1 MPVPEGPTL
10 RGEFARKGIHLAT
23 AVLPISWALGA
34 VSAMQVRVALGVAV
48 IIALGVEFARY
59 RGGAFGAAF
68 TARVGAMLRLHER
81 TALSGATWLAI
92 GMWGAVMLAPAPA
105 AIAALWAAAVG
116 DAAAAL
122 VGRGVQQLR
131 ARPVGSPAGRKTLSG
146 SVAAAG
152 ITALGVLWL
161 TPASPLIALLLGVV
175 TALAE
180 WPRGPGDDNLRVA
193 FSVATAAVVL
203 GLR

>member
-1 MPVPEGPTL
+1 MRVPEGPTL
-10 RGEFARKGIHLAT
+10 RGELARKSIHLAT
-23 AVLPISWALGA
+23 AVVPIAWAFDVVSAQQVRIALGA
-34 VSAMQVRVALGVAV
+34 AV
-48 IIALGVEFARY
+48 VLALGVEFARY

-68 TARVGAMLRLHER
+68 TSRLGAMLRVHER

-92 GMWGAVMLAPAPA
+92 GMWGAAMLAPAPA

-122 VGRGVQQLR
+122 VGRGVQRLR
-131 ARPVGSPAGRKTLSG
+131 VRPADTKSLSG
-146 SVAAAG
+146 SVAAASISTLG
-152 ITALGVLWL
+152 ILWL
-161 TPASPLIALLLGVV
+161 TPATLAVAAALGVV

-180 WPRGPGDDNLRVA
+180 WPRRPGDDNVRVA
-193 FSVATAAVVL
+193 LTVATAAVLL

>member
-1 MPVPEGPTL
+1 MRAPEGPTL
-10 RGEFARKGIHLAT
+10 RGELARKSIHLAT
-23 AVLPISWALGA
+23 ALVPICWAFGVVTTL
-34 VSAMQVRVALGVAV
+34 QVRVVLSAAVGV
-48 IIALGVEFARY
+48 ALGVEFARY

-68 TARVGAMLRLHER
+68 TSRLGAILRLHER

-92 GMWGAVMLAPAPA
+92 GMWGAAMLAPTAA

-122 VGRGVQQLR
+122 VGRAVQRLR
-131 ARPVGSPAGRKTLSG
+131 GRTADTKSLSG
-146 SVAAAG
+146 SVAAASLS
-152 ITALGVLWL
+152 ALGILWL
-161 TPASPLIALLLGVV
+161 TPATPAVAAALGVV

-180 WPRGPGDDNLRVA
+180 WPRRPGDDNVRVA
-193 FSVATAAVVL
+193 FTVATAAVLL

>member
-1 MPVPEGPTL
+1 MRAPEGPTL

-23 AVLPISWALGA
+23 AIIPIAWAFGAVTATQVRTTLGA
-34 VSAMQVRVALGVAV
+34 AV
-48 IIALGVEFARY
+48 LIALGVEFARY

-68 TARVGAMLRLHER
+68 TARVGAMLRTHER

-92 GMWGAVMLAPAPA
+92 GMWGAAMLAPAPA

-122 VGRGVQQLR
+122 VGRAMQRVR
-131 ARPVGSPAGRKTLSG
+131 GRTADAKSVSG
-146 SVAAAG
+146 SLAAALVASLG
-152 ITALGVLWL
+152 ILWL
-161 TPASPLIALLLGVV
+161 TPATLGVAGALGIV

-180 WPRGPGDDNLRVA
+180 WPRRLGDDNVRVA
-193 FSVATAAVVL
+193 WSVAAAAALL

>member
-1 MPVPEGPTL
+1 VRAPEGPTL
-10 RGEFARKGIHLAT
+10 RGELARKSIHLAT
-23 AVLPISWALGA
+23 AVVPIAWAVDVVTA
-34 VSAMQVRVALGVAV
+34 HQVRIALGVAV
-48 IIALGVEFARY
+48 VLALSVEFARY

-68 TARVGAMLRLHER
+68 TSRLGAMLRVHER

-92 GMWGAVMLAPAPA
+92 GMWGAAMLAPAPA

-122 VGRGVQQLR
+122 VGRGLQRLR
-131 ARPVGSPAGRKTLSG
+131 ARPADTKSLSG
-146 SVAAAG
+146 SVAAASVATLG
-152 ITALGVLWL
+152 ILWL
-161 TPASPLIALLLGVV
+161 TPATLAVAAALGVV

-180 WPRGPGDDNLRVA
+180 WPRRPGDDNVRVA
-193 FSVATAAVVL
+193 LTVATAAVLL

>member
-1 MPVPEGPTL
+1 MRVPEGPTL

-23 AVLPISWALGA
+23 AVLPICWALGV
-34 VSAMQVRVALGVAV
+34 VSAMQVHVTLSVAV

-59 RGGAFGAAF
+59 RGGAFGALF
-68 TARVGAMLRLHER
+68 TARLGAMLRVHER

-92 GMWGAVMLAPAPA
+92 GMWGAATLAPAPA

-122 VGRGVQQLR
+122 VGRGVQRLR
-131 ARPVGSPAGRKTLSG
+131 ARPAGTKTLSG

-152 ITALGVLWL
+152 ISALGILWL
-161 TPASPLIALLLGVV
+161 TPASPVIALLLGVV